1 MSMPLVQYIT
11 QKLRFH
17 SNDFEYAR
25 NVWLTTIILGA
36 LIFGILMFIN
46 MRSDVRSPGL
56 YEIPVFIIF
65 ATSIAF
71 ICSVPAFFLYCIT
84 VMIINARSWDVFWK
98 KSLLMLIIL
107 IELAGSLTI
116 FVGRGLTDK
125 FVLLIF
131 IANAVVIIP
140 ASFFY
145 KLKPTV

>member
-1 MSMPLVQYIT
+1 M
-11 QKLRFH
+11 
-17 SNDFEYAR
+17 
-25 NVWLTTIILGA
+25 
-36 LIFGILMFIN
+36 
-46 MRSDVRSPGL
+46 
-56 YEIPVFIIF
+56 
-65 ATSIAF
+65 
-71 ICSVPAFFLYCIT
+71 PAFFLYCIT